1 MKIRDKNDLEKENI
15 SLENITKE
23 FDSNKNDLEKLKK
36 NIEKEI
42 LEINKDHERV
52 LNEIIKTYEIKHQ
65 KLIKEELDLKID

>member
-36 NIEKEI
+36 KYRKRNIR
-42 LEINKDHERV
+42 NK
-52 LNEIIKTYEIKHQ
+52 
-65 KLIKEELDLKID
+65 